1 MKLGDFTV
9 GSQIKF
15 DDHDTIY
22 TVSNGKIYERIIL
35 VYDNHLVLFSYPHI
49 DVIPVKLNDKMVK
62 LKNVKPLTEV
72 KYDDTIYFVGRHSY
86 YVGDKRM
93 IMLESEDGG
102 LPVYEDECVQI
113 IGDNKNE

>member
-1 MKLGDFTV
+1 MELGDVTV

-22 TVSNGKIYERIIL
+22 TVTDGRINGRIVL

-49 DVIPVKLNDKMVK
+49 DVIPVKLNDKMMK
-62 LKNVKPLTEV
+62 LRNVEPLTEV
-72 KYDDTIYFVGRHSY
+72 KFDDTIYFVGRHSY

-93 IMLESEDGG
+93 IMLESEDDG
-102 LPVYEDECVQI
+102 LPVDEDECVEI
-113 IGDNKNE
+113 MTRNYSG